1 MRGMTTS
8 FEVHPLGRS
17 TQSSDI
23 GLKVSASTVLALIYS
38 DLNKFREGIMSKFR
52 MLPCITLMLAVAG
65 YSGLATADD
74 RAGTFKVVNGSVSVE
89 RDGQTLAAK
98 VGGAVMQGD
107 RVTTAPSSF
116 AGITLR
122 DNTRL
127 TASPDST
134 LVIDAF
140 SFDTTTHEGRL
151 DASLK
156 KGKLAVISGQLA
168 KANPEAV
175 TYNTGSMTIGVRGTE
190 FILEAA
196 GE

>member
-1 MRGMTTS
+1 M
-8 FEVHPLGRS
+8 
-17 TQSSDI
+17 I
-23 GLKVSASTVLALIYS
+23 
-38 DLNKFREGIMSKFR
+38 KFA
-52 MLPCITLMLAVAG
+52 MLPCFLMVLCAAVPAQ
-65 YSGLATADD
+65 AEE
-74 RAGTFKVVNGSVSVE
+74 RAGTFKVVNGTVHVE
-89 RDGQTLAAK
+89 RAGVTENAQI
-98 VGGAVMQGD
+98 GGALMQGD
-107 RVTTAPSSF
+107 RVVTAPDSF

-140 SFDTTTHEGRL
+140 SFDTTTHKGRL
-151 DASLK
+151 NASLK
-156 KGKLAVISGQLA
+156 KGRLAVISGQLA
-168 KANPEAV
+168 KANPESV

>member
-1 MRGMTTS
+1 
-8 FEVHPLGRS
+8 
-17 TQSSDI
+17 
-23 GLKVSASTVLALIYS
+23 
-38 DLNKFREGIMSKFR
+38 MSKFR
-52 MLPCITLMLAVAG
+52 VWSCLSLLLVIGSYGGQAA
-65 YSGLATADD
+65 ADD
-74 RAGTFKVVNGSVSVE
+74 RAGTFKVVNGTVSIE
-89 RDGQTLAAK
+89 RGGQTLAAK
-98 VGGAVMQGD
+98 VGGPVMQGD

-134 LVIDAF
+134 LVIDTF

>member
-1 MRGMTTS
+1 MIKFGMVPCL
-8 FEVHPLGRS
+8 FLLLS
-17 TQSSDI
+17 T
-23 GLKVSASTVLALIYS
+23 
-38 DLNKFREGIMSKFR
+38 
-52 MLPCITLMLAVAG
+52 
-65 YSGLATADD
+65 ATPAQADED
-74 RAGTFKVVNGSVSVE
+74 RAGTFKVVNGSVQVE
-89 RDGQTLAAK
+89 RSGETEIAQ

-107 RVTTAPSSF
+107 RVITAANSF

-127 TASPDST
+127 TASPNSA

-151 DASLK
+151 NASLK
-156 KGKLAVISGQLA
+156 KGRLSVISGQLA
-168 KANPEAV
+168 KANPESV
-175 TYNTGSMTIGVRGTE
+175 TYNTGTMTIGVRGTE